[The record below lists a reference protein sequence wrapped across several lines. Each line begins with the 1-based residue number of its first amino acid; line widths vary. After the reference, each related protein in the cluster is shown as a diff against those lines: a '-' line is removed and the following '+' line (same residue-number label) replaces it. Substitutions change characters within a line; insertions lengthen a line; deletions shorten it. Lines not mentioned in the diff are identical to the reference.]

1 MFPVRAGTA
10 KIPDQSVARVPG
22 RKISAPMSKVRA
34 CSIWDSL
41 FADVNNLSD
50 F

>member
-34 CSIWDSL
+34 CSIYSL
-41 FADVNNLSD
+41 FTDANNLSD